1 MIRHVHSEN
10 FILDSTIIFMKAFHL
25 LIIFE
30 VSQKKKNYR
39 QQKKRKKNPLTM
51 SPNHLV

>member
-30 VSQKKKNYR
+30 VSQKKKIIDS
-39 QQKKRKKNPLTM
+39 KKKEKKIP
-51 SPNHLV
+51 